1 MTTLRPQQC
10 DAGTPSNPDPTR
22 TWNPR
27 KLTWNMKQA
36 ACERLVAI
44 IKEYIAAVLSNALDP
59 VDDGYEAAHL
69 SISALFA
76 LN

>member
-1 MTTLRPQQC
+1 
-10 DAGTPSNPDPTR
+10 
-22 TWNPR
+22 
-27 KLTWNMKQA
+27 MKQA